1 MWVGSGKPS
10 LAFLPFL
17 HLKQTAPGC
26 SAGGSLRPSSLVV
39 NRGSK
44 HALFALVRN
53 FCICEVG
60 VETPFFLP
68 PLSSSHVARESQV
81 PASVRRRHCDR
92 LYRGSKHPPF
102 DPLRNFCAC
111 GWAWKPLP
119 FPSPLPP
126 LQNSTSLLGRRLS
139 ASARVVLIVSRGS
152 NSPFFCSQKEMFVCG
167 GRGNPFASL
176 SRSIFSNSTSLLGRR
191 LSASVR
197 ANPFVNRGSISPPC

>member
-44 HALFALVRN
+44 HAPFALVRN

-92 LYRGSKHPPF
+92 LYRGSKH
-102 DPLRNFCAC
+102 
-111 GWAWKPLP
+111 
-119 FPSPLPP
+119 
-126 LQNSTSLLGRRLS
+126 TLLLT
-139 ASARVVLIVSRGS
+139 
-152 NSPFFCSQKEMFVCG
+152 P
-167 GRGNPFASL
+167 
-176 SRSIFSNSTSLLGRR
+176 
-191 LSASVR
+191 
-197 ANPFVNRGSISPPC
+197 